1 MKKKL
6 KKGFTLVELVIVIAV
21 IAILSAV
28 LIPTFGNVIQN
39 ANDSAAFST
48 ASNALTQ
55 YTTSMAAAQQS
66 TDLPNGYVLV
76 YDKDQEFN
84 GSYDIFGTNHEP
96 KPKYVF
102 RFENGSLKQKD
113 TDSAGKDIE
122 YKFAT
127 VCGSSAETAKVVQLT
142 KKYTALTNGK
152 YKLETET
159 NKGTAAI
166 TVADSKATYY
176 GAYVLDGTIGTDK
189 VTGKVLLVADVD
201 TTTGA

>member
-102 RFENGSLKQKD
+102 RFENGSLKQK
-113 TDSAGKDIE
+113 
-122 YKFAT
+122 
-127 VCGSSAETAKVVQLT
+127 KVVENKEVSYVFGTDCTASNVVNLT
-142 KKYTALTNGK
+142 GKYTASTNGK
-152 YKLETET
+152 YTVKPDGTPAIKLENST
-159 NKGTAAI
+159 
-166 TVADSKATYY
+166 ATYY
-176 GAYVLDGTIGTDK
+176 GAFVLDGTIGTTS

-201 TTTGA
+201 TTAGA